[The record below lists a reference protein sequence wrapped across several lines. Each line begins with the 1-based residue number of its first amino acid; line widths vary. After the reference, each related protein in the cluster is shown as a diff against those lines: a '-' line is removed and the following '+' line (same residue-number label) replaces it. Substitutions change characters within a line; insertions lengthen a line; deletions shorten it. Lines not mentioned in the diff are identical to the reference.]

1 MKQINLKCEVCGEG
15 GSSVFCALAGSHLAK
30 FEQEKIEHKYEKGQ
44 VIFYEGS
51 PSYAVHYICSGLVK
65 LYKIGP
71 KGEELIVKLIGP
83 GEITGYRSLLAGE
96 PCAATAQALEPTTI
110 CTISK
115 QTFIEL
121 LKQSP
126 DLALRLLSKMAKDLR
141 EAEEQSI
148 SLAQESVRQRT
159 AHLLLFLIHG
169 TTEKAKPNGPVK
181 IQVKRKDMA
190 QMIGT
195 SPESLSRTL
204 NELVKKGILR
214 LTRSEIYIQNLSALQ
229 RIAPE
234 SNLT

>member
-1 MKQINLKCEVCGEG
+1 MKQIDLKCDVCGEG
-15 GSSVFCALAGSHLAK
+15 GSSIFCALAGSHLAK
-30 FEQEKIEHKYEKGQ
+30 FEQEKTEHKYEKGQ

-51 PSYAVHYICSGLVK
+51 PSYAVHYICSGRVK

-96 PCAATAQALEPTTI
+96 PCAATAQAVESTTI

-115 QTFIEL
+115 QIFIEL

-126 DLALRLLSKMAKDLR
+126 DLALRLLSRLAKDLR
-141 EAEEQSI
+141 EAEEQAI

-159 AHLLLFLIHG
+159 AHLLLLLMHG
-169 TTEKAKPNGPVK
+169 SPGKAKPNGPVK
-181 IQVKRKDMA
+181 IPLKRKDMA

-195 SPESLSRTL
+195 TPESLSRTL
-204 NELVKKGILR
+204 HELAQKGILR

-229 RIAPE
+229 RIAP
-234 SNLT
+234 SLT